1 MQYNKQMEKRNN
13 IFIIICTNIMVHVY
27 EGSYWDI
34 SSDHR
39 NLDTADEAEAFILA
53 FRLEIFNFMT
63 YQVMAYV

>member
-1 MQYNKQMEKRNN
+1 
-13 IFIIICTNIMVHVY
+13 MVHVY

-39 NLDTADEAEAFILA
+39 KLDTDDEAEAFILA